1 MNVIDTHTLV
11 INQTLSYALCTGV
24 IALLWYQ
31 NRHRFAGL
39 GLWLACFV
47 MHTLG
52 MALIVL
58 RGVAPDW
65 LSVVVA
71 NTLLVMGLIL
81 LYIGL
86 ERFVGQ
92 RNRQF
97 HNGVL
102 LLVFILL
109 HTWFTYV
116 RPSLAARNINIS
128 AALTVI
134 CLQCAWLL
142 LHRVG
147 SEMRTMARWTGF
159 LCAGYCVFGIV
170 RIGVNIFVSPGGG
183 FLYESSVFDALLVL
197 VYQLFFIAVTFSL
210 LLMLNRRLLVD
221 VQTHQTALQE
231 GEARYR
237 QLVDLSPDALAVYR
251 DGIVVFANIAAGTLF
266 GAAVPDELLGKSVF
280 DFVHPDYL
288 NLSRQRMVTTLTT
301 GEVSPPIEEKLFRL
315 DGSIIDVE
323 ATTARFNYEGRPAL
337 QTLVRDITA
346 RKQAEAA
353 LRQSEARWQFA
364 LEGAGDGVWDW
375 NLQTNEVYFS
385 RQWKTMLG
393 YAPYEIKDELDEWLS
408 RIHPEDAAGC
418 QQDLDAY
425 LSGEVSVYRN
435 EHRLLCKDGTYKWI
449 LDQGKVIQWTDDG
462 EPLRMIG
469 THHDIDERK
478 RSEQALRASEEQYR
492 FITESISDVI
502 WTLDVEM
509 LRFTYVSPS
518 VERLRGFTPEE
529 VMAVPMDASLSS
541 EHATYVHRMLDD
553 QLPIFLADEEASRTQ
568 SYIEEVQQPCKDG
581 SLVWTE
587 VLARLVRNPHTGRI
601 EIHGVTRDIS
611 ERKRAEEIIRL
622 RLQLLEFSADHSL
635 TELMQRAL
643 DEIGRLT
650 RSPIGFYHF
659 VEDDQKTLSLQAWS
673 TRTLEEFCK
682 AEGSGMHYDIDQAGV
697 WVDCVHQ
704 RRPVIHNDYI
714 ALPHR
719 KGMPPG
725 HAQVKRELVVPTM
738 ADGRI
743 VAILGVGN
751 KPVDYDEQDV
761 ALVAY
766 VSDVIWNITERK
778 RAEETLQQS
787 KTLLEQTVQALEDR
801 ERFLATLNDVT
812 YVALGTPD
820 LRTML
825 QVLADRLGQLFS
837 ADGCYITL
845 WDEVTQ
851 SVKPAAAYGSLRDT
865 YPRQASIVKRS
876 ANPHELT
883 MTESVLLAEHALVA
897 EDVFN
902 TPYLSPRIAAM
913 YQAHSMIGLPL
924 ISGSRKLGA
933 ALIAYETPHHFTVD
947 EVARAEQTAQQ
958 ISLAVAKSLLL
969 RESQSLW
976 REAETLREA
985 ALTLTS
991 ALDHDEVM
999 DRILAQL
1006 QQVVPYD
1013 TASVQLLREDP
1024 DGGKPWL
1031 EIVGGRGF
1039 TNWEQ
1044 ILGVTFDP
1052 EQTDNPNHE
1061 VIRNR
1066 APVIVDDGPAVYG
1079 GFHQSPH
1086 AEAGIRSWLGT
1097 PMFVGDRLIGMIT
1110 LDKTEP
1116 GFYTQDHAR
1125 LAEAFAAQAAVAIE
1139 NARLYRA
1146 LQDHAGQLEAQNL
1159 ELRKLTLAIEQSG
1172 SIIEI
1177 TDAAGLIQ
1185 YVNPRF
1191 EKITGYTTS
1200 EMLGQNHSRLHSG
1213 EQDDEFYR
1221 TLWETISNGQ
1231 IWRGEF
1237 RNKRKDGPP
1246 WNGALYW
1253 ESATIAPV
1261 QDDTGQ
1267 ITNYIAVKE
1276 DITARKEAEEALR
1289 RNAEQL
1295 AAQNAELDAF
1305 AHTVAHD
1312 LKNPLGLVIGYA
1324 RFLETAYDTLSPD
1337 EIHLSLRTMLR
1348 SSEKLDS
1355 IIREL
1360 LLLAGVRKEDV
1371 ASVPLAM
1378 AEIVQEAYTR
1388 FELMI
1393 EETGAHVSIPAPS
1406 AWPVALGHAPWV
1418 EEVWAN
1424 YISNALKYGGRPQ
1437 EGIPPHVELGYT
1449 ILAENSELDSTS
1461 SIEQP
1466 VSSDPQPAISIRFWV
1481 RDNGPGLAPEA
1492 QAKLFAPFTRLEQ
1505 VRAQG
1510 HGLGLSIVRRI
1521 VEKLGGEVGVES
1533 IPGQGSCFYFTL
1545 PAALNHNS

>member
-1 MNVIDTHTLV
+1 MDVIDTRTLI

-31 NRHRFAGL
+31 NRRRFAGL
-39 GLWLACFV
+39 GFWLACFA

-52 MALIVL
+52 MTLIVL
-58 RGVAPDW
+58 RGVVPDW

-71 NTLLVMGLIL
+71 NALLVTGLIL
-81 LYIGL
+81 LYVGL
-86 ERFVGQ
+86 ERFVE
-92 RNRQF
+92 RRSRQF
-97 HNGVL
+97 FNGVL
-102 LLVFILL
+102 LFVFILL
-109 HTWFTYV
+109 HTYFTYV
-116 RPSLAARNINIS
+116 HPSLAARNINIS

-142 LHRVG
+142 LHRVEL
-147 SEMRTMARWTGF
+147 EMRTVTRWTGI
-159 LCAGYCVFGIV
+159 LCAVYCIFGIA
-170 RIGVNIFVSPGGG
+170 RIGVNVFVSPGDG
-183 FLYESSVFDALLVL
+183 FLHEAGVLDVLLIL

-210 LLMLNRRLLVD
+210 FLMLNRRLFVD
-221 VQTHQTALQE
+221 AQAHRIALQE
-231 GEARYR
+231 GEVRYQ
-237 QLVDLSPDALAVYR
+237 QLVDLSPDALVVYR
-251 DGIVVFANIAAGTLF
+251 DGIVVFANVAAGTLF
-266 GAAVPDELLGKSVF
+266 GAARPEELLGKSVL
-280 DFVHPDYL
+280 DFVHPGYRD
-288 NLSRQRMVTTLTT
+288 LSRQRMTTTLVT
-301 GEVSPPIEEKLFRL
+301 GEVSPSIEEKLFRL
-315 DGSIIDVE
+315 DGSVIDVE
-323 ATTARFNYEGRPAL
+323 VTTARFTYEGQPAL

-375 NLQTNEVYFS
+375 NLQTNQIYFS

-393 YAPYEIKDELDEWLS
+393 YAPHEIEDVLDEWLD

-418 QQDLDAY
+418 QRDLEAY
-425 LSGEVSVYRN
+425 LSGVASVYRN
-435 EHRLLCKDGTYKWI
+435 EYRLLCKDGTYKWI
-449 LDQGKVIQWTDDG
+449 LDQGKVIQWTDEG
-462 EPLRMIG
+462 KPLRMIG

-478 RSEQALRASEEQYR
+478 RAEEALRASEEQYR

-502 WTLDVEM
+502 WTLDVET
-509 LRFTYVSPS
+509 LRFTYISPS
-518 VERLRGFTPEE
+518 VERLRGYTPEE
-529 VMAVPMDASLSS
+529 VMAAPMDASLSS
-541 EHATYVHRMLDD
+541 EHAAYIHHMLDE
-553 QLPIFLADEEASRTQ
+553 QLAAFLADEGAGRARP
-568 SYIEEVQQPCKDG
+568 YIEEVQQPCKDG
-581 SLVWTE
+581 TLVWTE
-587 VLARLVRNPHTGRI
+587 VLARLVRNPYTGHI

-611 ERKRAEEIIRL
+611 ERKRTEEIIQL

-659 VEDDQKTLSLQAWS
+659 VEADQKTLSLQAWS

-682 AEGSGMHYDIDQAGV
+682 AEGAGMHYDIDQAGV
-697 WVDCVHQ
+697 WVDCVYQ
-704 RRPVIHNDYI
+704 RRPVIHNDYM

-725 HAQVKRELVVPTM
+725 HAEVKRELVVPTM

-751 KPVDYDEQDV
+751 SPVDYDEQDV

-787 KTLLEQTVQALEDR
+787 KALLEQTVQALEDR

-825 QVLADRLGQLFS
+825 QVLADRLGELFN

-845 WDEVTQ
+845 WDEATKTVT
-851 SVKPAAAYGSLRDT
+851 PAAAYGPLRDT
-865 YPRQASIVKRS
+865 YPKAHSIVRDPTQ
-876 ANPHELT
+876 PHEQT
-883 MTESVLLAEHALVA
+883 MTESVLLAEHALVV
-897 EDVFN
+897 EDVFD
-902 TPYLSPRIAAM
+902 TPYLSPRIAAQ
-913 YQAHSMIGLPL
+913 YLTHSMIGLPL
-924 ISGSRKLGA
+924 IADSRKLGA
-933 ALIAYETPHHFTVD
+933 ALISYAVPHRFTED

-1024 DGGKPWL
+1024 NGGKLWL

-1044 ILGVTFDP
+1044 ILGVKFDP
-1052 EQTDNPNHE
+1052 EQVDNPNHE
-1061 VIRNR
+1061 VIRTR
-1066 APVIVDDGPAVYG
+1066 APVIVDDGPAVYA

-1086 AEAGIRSWLGT
+1086 AEAGIRSWLGA

-1116 GFYTQDHAR
+1116 GFYTRDHAR
-1125 LAEAFAAQAAVAIE
+1125 LAEAFAAQAAIAIE

-1177 TDAAGLIQ
+1177 TDTAGLIQ

-1191 EKITGYTTS
+1191 EKITGYTAS
-1200 EMLGQNHSRLHSG
+1200 EMLGQDHSCLHSG
-1213 EQDDEFYR
+1213 ERDADFYR
-1221 TLWETISNGQ
+1221 ILWETIASGQ

-1237 RNKRKDGPP
+1237 RNRRKDGT
-1246 WNGALYW
+1246 LYW

-1261 QDDTGQ
+1261 QDAAGQ
-1267 ITNYIAVKE
+1267 ITNYIAIKE

-1324 RFLETAYDTLSPD
+1324 RFLATAYDSLSAD
-1337 EIHLSLRTMLR
+1337 EIQLSLRTMLR

-1355 IIREL
+1355 IIKEL

-1378 AEIVQEAYTR
+1378 AEIVQEACTR
-1388 FELMI
+1388 FALTI
-1393 EETGAHVSIPAPS
+1393 KETGAHVSVPAPS
-1406 AWPVALGHAPWV
+1406 AWPVTLGHAPWV

-1424 YISNALKYGGRPQ
+1424 YISNALKYGGRPK

-1449 ILAENSELDSTS
+1449 ILEAESWKLESENAYIEHLAS
-1461 SIEQP
+1461 SNQ
-1466 VSSDPQPAISIRFWV
+1466 QPATSIRFWV
-1481 RDNGPGLAPEA
+1481 HDNGPGLTLEA

-1533 IPGQGSCFYFTL
+1533 VLGQGSCFYFTL
-1545 PAALNHNS
+1545 PSATNSEP